1 MASFYLD
8 DYRLISVRKAELAL
22 NENLKLLVNNIEVKF
37 NISDDVDYVYLHLEE
52 DFNEKNRYMVLLDG
66 IPFEIKFRFIVQTER
81 FDEEYRVD
89 LNTLGSFVEGN
100 KTTFRLWSPLSKTAI
115 LHLDNVIHKMNYV
128 GRGVFELSFDRNLSG
143 HFYHYSTLRESV
155 YAFTDP
161 FSYADKDHKNSY
173 VVDRNKLKYD
183 KVALRHIDTPIIY
196 ETSVRDF
203 TSDSVSFK
211 YPQTFKGMCEQGARL
226 DGESVGFDYLKK
238 LGITYVQLMPI
249 FAFDLDHSDYNWGYN
264 PLTYNSL
271 HQAYCYGKEPYEQ
284 INELRDFISLCHKYG
299 MGVTFDVVF
308 NHVYNVKSFNL
319 ANMLPYYFFR
329 YKDGKLG
336 NASYC
341 GNEVRTEAFF
351 TREYLKLLVKRFIDI
366 YDLDGY
372 RFDLMGILD
381 VETIEAIR
389 DTARS
394 LKPDFLMY
402 GEGWNMGDIVPFEYR
417 AIKENAYKLEGV
429 AFFNDDFRRTIR
441 GNYID
446 DKNAYMLGNVD
457 VRDRVKRVMSGS
469 YEYGLNINQTINYIE
484 CHDNYTVYDKVSRFF
499 DDEKMVTRICKLSM
513 ALVMISR
520 GIPFIN
526 SGEEFLRTKH
536 GIDNTYNLD
545 DSINMLDWH
554 RKNNYL
560 DVARYFSDLCLLR
573 KTYKEF
579 TREDTSVEFIDYYE
593 VLIYKLGDLTI
604 YINPCIFDHVYN
616 DESEHEVI
624 FDDSGFVNYKR
635 SVLKIKAFSIL
646 ITK

>member
-8 DYRLISVRKAELAL
+8 DYRLISVRKSELAL
-22 NENLKLLVNNIEVKF
+22 TENLKLLVNNIEVKF
-37 NISDDVDYVYLHLEE
+37 SISDDVDYVYLHLEE

-183 KVALRHIDTPIIY
+183 KVALKHIDTPIIY

-211 YPQTFKGMCEQGARL
+211 YPQTFKGMCEQGAKL
-226 DGESVGFDYLKK
+226 DAYPVGFDYLKK

-284 INELRDFISLCHKYG
+284 IKELRDFISLCHKYG

-381 VETIEAIR
+381 IETIEAIR
-389 DTARS
+389 DTARE

-417 AIKENAYKLEGV
+417 AVKENAYKLDGV

-446 DKNAYMLGNVD
+446 DKNAYMLGYVD
-457 VRDRVKRVMSGS
+457 ARDRAKRVLSGS
-469 YEYGLNINQTINYIE
+469 YEYGLNIKQTINYIE

-560 DVARYFSDLCLLR
+560 DVVEYFSDLCLLR

-579 TREDTSVEFIDYYE
+579 TKENVDIEFVDYYE

-616 DESEHEVI
+616 DEREHEVI

>member
-8 DYRLISVRKAELAL
+8 DYRLISVRKSELAL
-22 NENLKLLVNNIEVKF
+22 TENLKLLVNNTEVKF

-52 DFNEKNRYMVLLDG
+52 DFNELNRYMVLLDG

-183 KVALRHIDTPIIY
+183 KVPLKHIDTPIIY

-211 YPQTFKGMCEQGARL
+211 YPQTFKGMCEQGARI
-226 DGESVGFDYLKK
+226 DAYPVGFDYLKK
-238 LGITYVQLMPI
+238 LGVTYVQLMPI

-381 VETIEAIR
+381 IETIEAIR
-389 DTARS
+389 DTARE

-446 DKNAYMLGNVD
+446 DKNAYMLGYVD
-457 VRDRVKRVMSGS
+457 ARDRVKRVMSGS

-513 ALVMISR
+513 ALVMIAR

-560 DVARYFSDLCLLR
+560 DVVEYFSDLCLLR

-579 TREDTSVEFIDYYE
+579 TREDTSVEFTDYYE

>member
-8 DYRLISVRKAELAL
+8 DYRLISVRKSELAL
-22 NENLKLLVNNIEVKF
+22 TENLKLLVNNTEVKF
-37 NISDDVDYVYLHLEE
+37 TISDDVDYVYLHLEE
-52 DFNEKNRYMVLLDG
+52 DFNELNRYMVLLDG

-128 GRGVFELSFDRNLSG
+128 GRGVFELTFDRNLSG

-173 VVDRNKLKYD
+173 VVDKNKLKYD
-183 KVALRHIDTPIIY
+183 KVPLKHIDTPIIY

-238 LGITYVQLMPI
+238 LGVTYVQLMPI

-389 DTARS
+389 DTTRS

-429 AFFNDDFRRTIR
+429 AFFNDDYRRTIR

-446 DKNAYMLGNVD
+446 DKNAYMLGYVD
-457 VRDRVKRVMSGS
+457 ARDRVKRVMSGS

-579 TREDTSVEFIDYYE
+579 TREDTSIEFIDYYE

>member
-8 DYRLISVRKAELAL
+8 DYRLISVRKSELAL
-22 NENLKLLVNNIEVKF
+22 TENLKLLVNNIKVKF
-37 NISDDVDYVYLHLEE
+37 NISDDADYVYLHLEE

-89 LNTLGSFVEGN
+89 LNTLGSFIEGN

-183 KVALRHIDTPIIY
+183 KVALKHIDTPIIY

-211 YPQTFKGMCEQGARL
+211 YPQTFKGMCEQGAKL
-226 DGESVGFDYLKK
+226 DAYPVGFDYLKK

-284 INELRDFISLCHKYG
+284 IKELRDFISLCHKYG

-381 VETIEAIR
+381 IETIEAIR
-389 DTARS
+389 DTARE

-402 GEGWNMGDIVPFEYR
+402 GEGWNMGDIVPYEYR
-417 AIKENAYKLEGV
+417 AIKENAYKLDGV

-446 DKNAYMLGNVD
+446 DKNTYMLGYVD
-457 VRDRVKRVMSGS
+457 ARDRVKRVMSGS

-499 DDEKMVTRICKLSM
+499 DDEKMVSRICKLSM

-560 DVARYFSDLCLLR
+560 DVVEYFSDLCLLR

-579 TREDTSVEFIDYYE
+579 TEENVDIEFVDYYE

-616 DESEHEVI
+616 DEMEHEVI

-635 SVLKIKAFSIL
+635 RVLKIKAFSIL

>member
-8 DYRLISVRKAELAL
+8 DYRLISVRKSELAL
-22 NENLKLLVNNIEVKF
+22 TENLKLLVNNTEVKF

-52 DFNEKNRYMVLLDG
+52 DFNELNRYMVLLDG

-173 VVDRNKLKYD
+173 VVDRNKLKYE
-183 KVALRHIDTPIIY
+183 KVALKHIDTPIIY

-381 VETIEAIR
+381 AETIEAIR
-389 DTARS
+389 DTARE

>member
-8 DYRLISVRKAELAL
+8 DYRLISVRKSELAL
-22 NENLKLLVNNIEVKF
+22 TENLKLLVNNTEVKF
-37 NISDDVDYVYLHLEE
+37 NISDDADYVYLHLEE
-52 DFNEKNRYMVLLDG
+52 DFNELNRYMVLLDG

-89 LNTLGSFVEGN
+89 LSTLGSFIEGN

-128 GRGVFELSFDRNLSG
+128 GRGVFELTFDRNLSG

-173 VVDRNKLKYD
+173 VVDRNKLKYE
-183 KVALRHIDTPIIY
+183 KVALKHIDTPIIY

-211 YPQTFKGMCEQGARL
+211 YPQTFKGMCEQGAKL
-226 DGESVGFDYLKK
+226 DAYPVGFDYLKK

-271 HQAYCYGKEPYEQ
+271 HQAYCYGKGPYEQ

-381 VETIEAIR
+381 AETIEAIR
-389 DTARS
+389 DTARE

-417 AIKENAYKLEGV
+417 AIKDNAYKLDGV

-446 DKNAYMLGNVD
+446 DKNAYMLGYVD
-457 VRDRVKRVMSGS
+457 ARDRVKRVLSGS

-499 DDEKMVTRICKLSM
+499 DDEKMVSRICKLSM

-579 TREDTSVEFIDYYE
+579 TEENVDIEFIDYYE

-616 DESEHEVI
+616 DEMEHEVI

>member
-8 DYRLISVRKAELAL
+8 DYRLISVRKSELAL
-22 NENLKLLVNNIEVKF
+22 TENLKLLVNNIEVKF
-37 NISDDVDYVYLHLEE
+37 NISDDADYVYLHLEE

-183 KVALRHIDTPIIY
+183 KVALKHIDTPIIY

-211 YPQTFKGMCEQGARL
+211 YPQTFKGMCEQGAKL
-226 DGESVGFDYLKK
+226 DAYPVGFDYLKK

-284 INELRDFISLCHKYG
+284 IKELRDFISLCHKYG

-381 VETIEAIR
+381 IETIEAIR
-389 DTARS
+389 DTARE

-417 AIKENAYKLEGV
+417 AVKENAYKLDGV

-446 DKNAYMLGNVD
+446 DKNAYMLGYVD
-457 VRDRVKRVMSGS
+457 ARDRAKRVLSGS
-469 YEYGLNINQTINYIE
+469 YEYGLNIKQTINYIE

-499 DDEKMVTRICKLSM
+499 DDEKMVSRICKLSM

-560 DVARYFSDLCLLR
+560 DVVEYFSDLCLLR

-579 TREDTSVEFIDYYE
+579 TKENVDIEFVDYYE

-616 DESEHEVI
+616 DEREHEVI

>member
-8 DYRLISVRKAELAL
+8 DYRLISVRKSELAL
-22 NENLKLLVNNIEVKF
+22 TENLKLLVNNIEVKF
-37 NISDDVDYVYLHLEE
+37 SISDDVDYVYLHLEE

-183 KVALRHIDTPIIY
+183 KVALKHIDTPIIY

-211 YPQTFKGMCEQGARL
+211 YPQTFKGMCEQGAKL
-226 DGESVGFDYLKK
+226 DAYPVGFDYLKK

-284 INELRDFISLCHKYG
+284 IKELRDFISLCHKYG

-381 VETIEAIR
+381 IETIEAIR
-389 DTARS
+389 DTARE

-417 AIKENAYKLEGV
+417 AVKENAYKLDGV

-446 DKNAYMLGNVD
+446 DKNAYMLGYVD
-457 VRDRVKRVMSGS
+457 ARDRAKRVLSGS
-469 YEYGLNINQTINYIE
+469 YEYGLNIKQTINYIE

-499 DDEKMVTRICKLSM
+499 DDEKMVSRICKLSM

-560 DVARYFSDLCLLR
+560 DVVEYFSDLCLLR

-579 TREDTSVEFIDYYE
+579 TKENVDIEFVDYYE

-616 DESEHEVI
+616 DEREHEVI

>member
-1 MASFYLD
+1 M
-8 DYRLISVRKAELAL
+8 K
-22 NENLKLLVNNIEVKF
+22 
-37 NISDDVDYVYLHLEE
+37 
-52 DFNEKNRYMVLLDG
+52 
-66 IPFEIKFRFIVQTER
+66 
-81 FDEEYRVD
+81 
-89 LNTLGSFVEGN
+89 
-100 KTTFRLWSPLSKTAI
+100 
-115 LHLDNVIHKMNYV
+115 
-128 GRGVFELSFDRNLSG
+128 
-143 HFYHYSTLRESV
+143 
-155 YAFTDP
+155 
-161 FSYADKDHKNSY
+161 
-173 VVDRNKLKYD
+173 
-183 KVALRHIDTPIIY
+183 HIDTPIIY

-211 YPQTFKGMCEQGARL
+211 YPQTFKGMCEQGAKL
-226 DGESVGFDYLKK
+226 DAYPVGFDYLKK

-284 INELRDFISLCHKYG
+284 IKELRDFISLCHKYG

-381 VETIEAIR
+381 IETIEAIR
-389 DTARS
+389 DTARE

-417 AIKENAYKLEGV
+417 AIKENAYKLDGV

-446 DKNAYMLGNVD
+446 DKNAYMLGYVD
-457 VRDRVKRVMSGS
+457 ARDRVKRVLSGS
-469 YEYGLNINQTINYIE
+469 YEYGLNIKQTINYIE

-499 DDEKMVTRICKLSM
+499 DDEKMVSRICKLSM

-560 DVARYFSDLCLLR
+560 DVVEYFSDLCLLR

-616 DESEHEVI
+616 DEREHEVI

>member
-37 NISDDVDYVYLHLEE
+37 NISDDADYVYLHLEE

-128 GRGVFELSFDRNLSG
+128 GRGVFELTFDRNLSG

-183 KVALRHIDTPIIY
+183 KVALKHIDTPIIY

-211 YPQTFKGMCEQGARL
+211 YPQTFKGMCEQGAKL
-226 DGESVGFDYLKK
+226 DAYPVGFDYLKK

-284 INELRDFISLCHKYG
+284 IKELRDFISLCHKYG

-381 VETIEAIR
+381 AETIEAIR
-389 DTARS
+389 DTARE

-417 AIKENAYKLEGV
+417 AIKENAYKLDGV

-446 DKNAYMLGNVD
+446 DKNAYMLGYVD
-457 VRDRVKRVMSGS
+457 ARDRVKRVLSGS

-554 RKNNYL
+554 RKNKYL
-560 DVARYFSDLCLLR
+560 DVVEYFSDLCLLR

-579 TREDTSVEFIDYYE
+579 TKENVDIEFVDYYE

-616 DESEHEVI
+616 DEMEHEVI

>member
-1 MASFYLD
+1 
-8 DYRLISVRKAELAL
+8 
-22 NENLKLLVNNIEVKF
+22 
-37 NISDDVDYVYLHLEE
+37 
-52 DFNEKNRYMVLLDG
+52 
-66 IPFEIKFRFIVQTER
+66 
-81 FDEEYRVD
+81 
-89 LNTLGSFVEGN
+89 
-100 KTTFRLWSPLSKTAI
+100 
-115 LHLDNVIHKMNYV
+115 MNYV

-183 KVALRHIDTPIIY
+183 KVALKHIDTPIIY

-211 YPQTFKGMCEQGARL
+211 YPQTFKGMCEQGAKL
-226 DGESVGFDYLKK
+226 DAYPVGFDYLKK

-284 INELRDFISLCHKYG
+284 IKELRDFISLCHKYG

-389 DTARS
+389 DTARE

-417 AIKENAYKLEGV
+417 AIKENAYKLDGV

-446 DKNAYMLGNVD
+446 DKNAYMLGYVD
-457 VRDRVKRVMSGS
+457 ARDRVKRVLSGS
-469 YEYGLNINQTINYIE
+469 YEYGLNIKQTINYIE

>member
-8 DYRLISVRKAELAL
+8 DYRLISVRKSELAL
-22 NENLKLLVNNIEVKF
+22 TENLKLLVNNIEVKF
-37 NISDDVDYVYLHLEE
+37 NISDDADYVYLHLEE

-173 VVDRNKLKYD
+173 VVDRNKLKYE
-183 KVALRHIDTPIIY
+183 KVALKHIDTPIIY

-211 YPQTFKGMCEQGARL
+211 YPQTFKGMCEQGAKL
-226 DGESVGFDYLKK
+226 DAYPVGFDYLKK

-284 INELRDFISLCHKYG
+284 IKELRDFISLCHKYG

-381 VETIEAIR
+381 IETIEAIR
-389 DTARS
+389 DTARE

-417 AIKENAYKLEGV
+417 AVKENAYKLDGV

-446 DKNAYMLGNVD
+446 DKNAYMLGYVD
-457 VRDRVKRVMSGS
+457 ARDRAKRVLSGS
-469 YEYGLNINQTINYIE
+469 YEYGLNIKQTINYIE

-560 DVARYFSDLCLLR
+560 DVVEYFSDLCLLR

-579 TREDTSVEFIDYYE
+579 TKENVDIEFVDYYE

-616 DESEHEVI
+616 DEREHEVI

>member
-8 DYRLISVRKAELAL
+8 DYRLISVRKSELAL
-22 NENLKLLVNNIEVKF
+22 TENLKLLVNNIEVKF
-37 NISDDVDYVYLHLEE
+37 SISDDVDYVYLHLEE

-183 KVALRHIDTPIIY
+183 KVALKHIDTPIIY

-211 YPQTFKGMCEQGARL
+211 YPQTFKGMCEQGAKL
-226 DGESVGFDYLKK
+226 DAYPVGFDYLKK

-284 INELRDFISLCHKYG
+284 IKELRDFISLCHKYG

-381 VETIEAIR
+381 IETIEAIR
-389 DTARS
+389 DTARE

-417 AIKENAYKLEGV
+417 AVKENAYKLDGV

-446 DKNAYMLGNVD
+446 DKNAYMLGYVD
-457 VRDRVKRVMSGS
+457 ARDRAKRVLSGS
-469 YEYGLNINQTINYIE
+469 YEYGLNIKQTINYIE

-560 DVARYFSDLCLLR
+560 DVVEYFSDLCLLR

-616 DESEHEVI
+616 DEREHEVI